1 MGFDFYSFNIIND
14 KKLELKEEKQ
24 YKRKEINSI
33 KDLSPKIRKINEN
46 KMNRIKSMDNFIKF
60 TWSWTL

>member
-1 MGFDFYSFNIIND
+1 MCFDFYSFNIIND

-24 YKRKEINSI
+24 NKRKEINSI

>member
-24 YKRKEINSI
+24 NKRKEINSI